1 MFILQQLSTHSVQN
15 HHSAN
20 DILGNDIGIK
30 KKKKAKMAY
39 FSWVKRLK
47 VPLILVRYAEKD
59 GFLRYSDIAL
69 CSYLAGSS
77 LLILFFCLHFSTK
90 R

>member
-30 KKKKAKMAY
+30 KKKGKNGLLLLGQE
-39 FSWVKRLK
+39 V
-47 VPLILVRYAEKD
+47 E
-59 GFLRYSDIAL
+59 GTTYS
-69 CSYLAGSS
+69 C
-77 LLILFFCLHFSTK
+77 
-90 R
+90 